1 MAGAARTRSNGGG
14 GKDDIEGGKGRD
26 FLSGG
31 NGRDTFHF
39 ERGSGNDVIE
49 DWRDR
54 QDRIDIDGA
63 TFDDLII
70 NQVGDNTLIRY
81 TNIRITVEDSD
92 AELFTAADFIF

>member
-1 MAGAARTRSNGGG
+1 
-14 GKDDIEGGKGRD
+14 
-26 FLSGG
+26 
-31 NGRDTFHF
+31 
-39 ERGSGNDVIE
+39 VIE